1 MEQLSFIQIEKT
13 LKDKITKQMK
23 IALNKGIIPGAI
35 VCFDNN
41 KNNCYEVFD
50 LIIDNDLN
58 LAARLRDK
66 GSQLSWRADSD
77 RLHVIGF
84 HEYRK

>member
-13 LKDKITKQMK
+13 LKDKITKQMN

-50 LIIDNDLN
+50 LIINNDLN

>member
-1 MEQLSFIQIEKT
+1 MEHLSFIQIEKT

-50 LIIDNDLN
+50 LIIHNDLN
-58 LAARLRDK
+58 LAARLESSEIIVKEGIYYERYK
-66 GSQLSWRADSD
+66 
-77 RLHVIGF
+77 
-84 HEYRK
+84 